1 MSTAA
6 PSPRL
11 FVIFAKEAHVAA
23 IFARGPSNW
32 FHVIRWDTRND
43 VFQSGAWMRGRLYPQ
58 RCDLSP
64 DGELL
69 LYFVLQARPWRKDYK
84 SSWTAVSRLPWL
96 HALGLWPEGGTWGG
110 GGYFIANRIISLS
123 SCSMGQAH
131 PDHIPHGL
139 EVYNGGAERKSSS
152 NEVAGAEWS
161 GRDQNNRLVFTANG
175 KLHWQRDDQTVQVLV
190 DLNGNKP
197 DPCEAPEWA
206 KRPLTD

>member
-1 MSTAA
+1 MTTPP

-32 FHVIRWDTRND
+32 FHVIRWDTSKD
-43 VFQSGAWMRGRLYPQ
+43 SFEPGAWMRARLYPQ

-69 LYFVLQARPWRKDYK
+69 LYFVLQARPWRTNYK

-110 GGYFIANRIISLS
+110 GGYFITNRVISLATGFGS
-123 SCSMGQAH
+123 PAH

-139 EVYNGGAERKSSS
+139 DVFYGGGEHQSSS

-161 GRDQNNRLVFTANG
+161 GRDQSNRLVFTANG
-175 KLHWQRDDQTVQVLV
+175 KLHWQRDDQTVQVLA
-190 DLNGNKP
+190 DFNGVKP
-197 DPCEAPEWA
+197 DPRDAPEWA
-206 KRPLTD
+206 KRSLVD

>member
-1 MSTAA
+1 MSTPP

-23 IFARGPSNW
+23 IFARGPTNW

-43 VFQSGAWMRGRLYPQ
+43 VFESGAWMRGRLYPQ

-69 LYFVLQARPWRKDYK
+69 LYFVFQKRRGYTSYE

-96 HALGLWPEGGTWGG
+96 HALGLWPQGHTWGG
-110 GGYFIANRIISLS
+110 GGYFITNRIISLENGR
-123 SCSMGQAH
+123 SCKAH
-131 PDHIPHGL
+131 PEHIPLGL
-139 EVYNGGAERKSSS
+139 EVISSGGERKSSS

-161 GRDQNNRLVFTANG
+161 GRDQRNRLIFTANG
-175 KLHWQRDDQTVQVLV
+175 KLHWQRDDQTVQVLA
-190 DLNGNKP
+190 DFNGDKP
-197 DPCEAPEWA
+197 DPRDAPEWA
-206 KRPLTD
+206 KRSLVD